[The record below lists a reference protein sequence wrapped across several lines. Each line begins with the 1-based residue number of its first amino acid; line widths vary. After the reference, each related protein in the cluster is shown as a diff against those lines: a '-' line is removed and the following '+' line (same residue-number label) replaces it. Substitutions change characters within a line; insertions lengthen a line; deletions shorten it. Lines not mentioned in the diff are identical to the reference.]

1 MGFYFVPP
9 LWINR
14 KRKTDSVPSL
24 KLTAGLPLKLENQI
38 CWKITFPFA
47 AKGLFSAVNR
57 QSYFWKF
64 CGTSREPTNDELIKR
79 NHNMNFFW
87 DSKSAKK
94 MQKKTFLKSKSFI
107 FPRFYME
114 PTPNKNTWEFF
125 FRSFPTIPG
134 FNMEQVSMG
143 IVSLSI
149 PFRRWWTPCRKI
161 FDRVFSGKK
170 GYKKMTFQENGVYF
184 GATRY
189 LHLDSLGW

>member
-1 MGFYFVPP
+1 MPP

-94 MQKKTFLKSKSFI
+94 MQKKHSSSPSLLFSQGFTWNQPTKTHGSCFFEVSQRFQVLTWNKSPWESCPCQFLFENDGHHVAKFLI
-107 FPRFYME
+107 GFFPAIKVTKR
-114 PTPNKNTWEFF
+114 
-125 FRSFPTIPG
+125 
-134 FNMEQVSMG
+134 
-143 IVSLSI
+143 
-149 PFRRWWTPCRKI
+149 
-161 FDRVFSGKK
+161 
-170 GYKKMTFQENGVYF
+170 
-184 GATRY
+184 
-189 LHLDSLGW
+189 